1 MIKAIKSKNTYCK
14 KYTEH
19 NKSLCRYSFLLF
31 FKFNKSL
38 KRNNMNN
45 NIVNIFLN
53 INIWAPVA
61 LHLNLAIYTAQMQ
74 SNTGLSLISF
84 FETL

>member
-45 NIVNIFLN
+45 NIVNIFLK
-53 INIWAPVA
+53 
-61 LHLNLAIYTAQMQ
+61 
-74 SNTGLSLISF
+74 
-84 FETL
+84 